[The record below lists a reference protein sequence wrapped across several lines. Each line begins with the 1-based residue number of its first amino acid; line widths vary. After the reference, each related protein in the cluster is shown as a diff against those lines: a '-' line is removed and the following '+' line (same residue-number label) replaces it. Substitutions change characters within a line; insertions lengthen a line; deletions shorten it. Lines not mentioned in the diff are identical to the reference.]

1 MNHQGQPIALVIAET
16 LEQANHAATLVRV
29 TYAPETATTDI
40 TRVEPVRPT
49 QQKTDQGERRPPE
62 TRRGDPEGALA
73 AAEVKV
79 DQTYVIPRENHNP
92 IEMHAT
98 IAAWDGDRLTLWDK
112 TQWVNNISRR
122 DRRRVRH
129 PGGEHPRR
137 LALRRRRL
145 RLGAAHLAACDAGRA
160 RRPRGGPAGQGDA
173 VAARDVLRRRLPPA
187 HGPARRP
194 RRIARR
200 PSRSHCA
207 RRLPG
212 DLHLRGVLRGA
223 PQREPVP
230 AFVPERLH
238 APPHRAHER
247 AHADLHARAWRGER
261 RVRARIRHGR
271 ARRGAEHRSRRA
283 APAQRAGAGRV
294 QEAALL
300 EPLDAG
306 MLPGGRRALRLEP
319 AQRPS
324 RARCATGAG

>member
-1 MNHQGQPIALVIAET
+1 MRRRWCASP
-16 LEQANHAATLVRV
+16 
-29 TYAPETATTDI
+29 
-40 TRVEPVRPT
+40 TRPKPGSPTSPASSRFCRPSRRPT
-49 QQKTDQGERRPPE
+49 RERRG
-62 TRRGDPEGALA
+62 RRRPGAAIPNGALA

-112 TQWVNNISRR
+112 TQWVHNTADEIAAVFGIPAR
-122 DRRRVRH
+122 
-129 PGGEHPRR
+129 EHPRH

-145 RLGAAHLAACDAGRA
+145 RLGAAHLAACDAGGARRA
-160 RRPRGGPAGQGDA
+160 RCQAAGQGDA
-173 VAARDVLRRRLPPA
+173 VAARDVLRRRLSAA

-200 PSRSHCA
+200 PPRRHRA

-212 DLHLRGVLRGA
+212 DLHLRGVFGGA
-223 PQREPVP
+223 SQREPVP

-238 APPHRAHER
+238 APSHRAHER
-247 AHADLHARAWRGER
+247 AHADLHARSWRGER
-261 RVRARIRHGR
+261 RLRARIRHGR
-271 ARRGAEHRSRRA
+271 ARGGAEHRSRRA

-294 QEAALL
+294 QEAAVL

-306 MLPGGRRALRLEP
+306 MLPGRRRALRLEP
-319 AQRPS
+319 AQPRAALDARRALADRLGHGDRHLS
-324 RARCATGAG
+324 R